1 MSQNTDA
8 TGRSILKQVS
18 AVNDKLKKSLAGGVD
33 NIDETLKLLKE
44 SQPLRKKLLP
54 RIKNEKLRATYNKII
69 ENVQQLLDGK
79 PSGKSGQAKIVT
91 SLKNANKIFSS

>member
-79 PSGKSGQAKIVT
+79 PSGKSGQAKIVA